1 MKRRPAA
8 PSAAPELEFGK
19 PLRKERLRWDA
30 LKREAEILN
39 RAAMR
44 SDVITRAAGRCEVC
58 RIPVPPGEC
67 HHIAGKDR
75 RRRDEKLSTLLFCC
89 TACHHALHRSD
100 LDTLYL
106 ARSWAN
112 VHGFKESLAIIERRI
127 EKVIES
133 KWALLR
139 APAGEGNA

>member
-1 MKRRPAA
+1 M
-8 PSAAPELEFGK
+8 
-19 PLRKERLRWDA
+19 RWDA

-44 SDVITRAAGRCEVC
+44 SDVITRAQGRCEVC
-58 RIPVPPGEC
+58 RIPVPPGEL
-67 HHIAGKDR
+67 HHVAGKDR
-75 RRRDEKLSTLLFCC
+75 RRRNEQLSTLLFCC

-112 VHGFKESLAIIERRI
+112 AHGFDEAKAAIMHRL
-127 EKVIES
+127 EKLTEA
-133 KWALLR
+133 KWASLR